1 MRFGNN
7 PQYKFVHLPHNPL
20 QKQPVQLARS
30 FASRA
35 ALVLL
40 LMACGKTADAPAIAA
55 GSKLPDGRVPTALVQ
70 ALDTNTMKAMEQR
83 TGNWQ
88 EADASSEWRAMTS
101 GGKVRVI
108 DETIR
113 VGETSRRRVTHY
125 FTDDG
130 KLAAY
135 YEFRI
140 QTVSAGDRP
149 PAKQFVLFK
158 LEFQRDTISHSEKTV
173 DGATQRIE
181 TFEVENAR
189 KHSMVLFDAAKSAP
203 VTTPAKP

>member
-1 MRFGNN
+1 MRSLN
-7 PQYKFVHLPHNPL
+7 HTLHNSAL
-20 QKQPVQLARS
+20 RRARA

-35 ALVLL
+35 VLVVSIA
-40 LMACGKTADAPAIAA
+40 ACSKTPDAPAVGA
-55 GSKLPDGRVPTALVQ
+55 GPKLPNGREPTALVQ
-70 ALDTNTMKAMEQR
+70 ALDTNTMMAMEQR
-83 TGNWQ
+83 TGRWQ
-88 EADASSEWRAMTS
+88 EADASSDWRAMAS
-101 GGKVRVI
+101 GGKIRVV
-108 DETIR
+108 DETMR
-113 VGETSRRRVTHY
+113 VGETSSRRVTHY

-140 QTVSAGDRP
+140 QTVNATDRQP
-149 PAKQFVLFK
+149 TKQFVLFK
-158 LEFQRDTISHSEKTV
+158 LEFQSDTVSHSEKTV
-173 DGATQRIE
+173 DGAAQPIQ